1 MLSPYTRYTDTSI
14 SKSKNFC
21 EPLKKQNFKRVKNSV
36 LFYSR
41 NSCVQ
46 YTVEERHSYN
56 KRYLS
61 TVHAKNHMAINLQ
74 IQTQNPHAKPDCIMM
89 ATFVSLLEERS
100 YVFNVLM
107 MFISNSK
114 GTPRRFFYILLRKC
128 GMPGRLLPEWIM

>member
-1 MLSPYTRYTDTSI
+1 MPLYLHSTITIKLATSIQYCHSLKLVRTVSVIARFFGVAHKMRSPYIDTSI

-21 EPLKKQNFKRVKNSV
+21 EPLKKQNFKGVKNSV

-46 YTVEERHSYN
+46 YTVEERHSNN

-61 TVHAKNHMAINLQ
+61 TVHAKNHMTINLQ

-100 YVFNVLM
+100 
-107 MFISNSK
+107 
-114 GTPRRFFYILLRKC
+114 
-128 GMPGRLLPEWIM
+128 